1 MLLKAEDSAVAM
13 PDTTILHAQEEAT
26 RQSDGS
32 RRSSSV
38 SWNLAKQFLTSRS
51 DVHTLPYRNRQCPPC
66 LDAVCRAGRS
76 SVDDRDRRCSH
87 SGFRHQSPDYL

>member
-38 SWNLAKQFLTSRS
+38 SWNL
-51 DVHTLPYRNRQCPPC
+51 
-66 LDAVCRAGRS
+66 
-76 SVDDRDRRCSH
+76 
-87 SGFRHQSPDYL
+87 